1 MNTKARCNP
10 GAARAVFVTLFFCA
24 ALAPGQG
31 FCSAATTASASALA
45 AVDPPPPPNPANPAS
60 QGAAPSPTPSAAA
73 PGDAAATAPAAPGGA
88 ADLNFDLF
96 DEGKKDTGPSAAELA
111 RRQSIER
118 LAKIRRP
125 MLTTHQALGFATLAA
140 LTATVVIG
148 HLNYYDKY
156 QSGDYSGR
164 YSLAHE
170 GLGISTSILFGATG
184 LLAVFAP
191 NPYPK
196 PIRLDTALI
205 HKISMI
211 LATAGMVTQVILGPV
226 TASRVGRLD
235 QGSLALAHVVTG
247 YATWAFMA
255 TGTIVYFF

>member
-1 MNTKARCNP
+1 MNTHPSRHSL
-10 GAARAVFVTLFFCA
+10 AAHAVLVTLFF
-24 ALAPGQG
+24 LLPRTPGQAPRWEVARACAG
-31 FCSAATTASASALA
+31 VPAA
-45 AVDPPPPPNPANPAS
+45 DPPPGPP
-60 QGAAPSPTPSAAA
+60 GAVPEP
-73 PGDAAATAPAAPGGA
+73 ATATPATPAAPTPAAPTPAAPAGA
-88 ADLNFDLF
+88 ADLNFDLL
-96 DEGKKDTGPSAAELA
+96 DEGKKPDAGPSPEELK
-111 RRQSIER
+111 RRQAIER
-118 LAKIRRP
+118 GARIRRP
-125 MLTTHQALGFATLAA
+125 MLTAHQALGFATLAA
-140 LTATVVIG
+140 LTATLVIG

-156 QSGDYSGR
+156 QSGDFSGR

-170 GLGISTSILFGATG
+170 GLGIGTSILFGTTG

-255 TGTIVYFF
+255 TGTFVYFF

>member
-1 MNTKARCNP
+1 MNTHPRRHSF
-10 GAARAVFVTLFFCA
+10 AARAVLVTLFF
-24 ALAPGQG
+24 LLPRTPSQAP
-31 FCSAATTASASALA
+31 SWEVAPAYA
-45 AVDPPPPPNPANPAS
+45 AVPAADPPPGPPGGPAVPGAPEPAS
-60 QGAAPSPTPSAAA
+60 ATPAT
-73 PGDAAATAPAAPGGA
+73 PGAPAATPAAPTGA
-88 ADLNFDLF
+88 ADLNFDLL
-96 DEGKKDTGPSAAELA
+96 DEGKKPDAGPSPEELKRRAA
-111 RRQSIER
+111 IER
-118 LAKIRRP
+118 GARIRRP
-125 MLTTHQALGFATLAA
+125 MLTAHQALGFATLAA

-156 QSGDYSGR
+156 QSGDFSGR

-170 GLGISTSILFGATG
+170 GLGIGTSILFGATG

-226 TASRVGRLD
+226 TANRVGRLD

-255 TGTIVYFF
+255 TGTFVYFF

>member
-1 MNTKARCNP
+1 MNTHPRRHSF
-10 GAARAVFVTLFFCA
+10 AARAVLITLFFLLPRTPGQVPRWEVAPACA
-24 ALAPGQG
+24 AVP
-31 FCSAATTASASALA
+31 AA
-45 AVDPPPPPNPANPAS
+45 DPPPGPPGTPTVPGAPEPATP
-60 QGAAPSPTPSAAA
+60 AAP
-73 PGDAAATAPAAPGGA
+73 AATPAAPAAPAGA
-88 ADLNFDLF
+88 ADLNFDLL
-96 DEGKKDTGPSAAELA
+96 DEGKKPDAGPTPEELK
-111 RRQSIER
+111 RRQAIER
-118 LAKIRRP
+118 GARIRRP
-125 MLTTHQALGFATLAA
+125 MLTAHQALGFATLAA

-156 QSGDYSGR
+156 QSGDFSGR

-170 GLGISTSILFGATG
+170 GLGIGTSILFGATG

-226 TASRVGRLD
+226 TSNRVGRLD

-255 TGTIVYFF
+255 TGTFVYFF

>member
-1 MNTKARCNP
+1 MNTPARCNSR
-10 GAARAVFVTLFFCA
+10 AARAVLVTLFFCA
-24 ALAPGQG
+24 ALVPGQA
-31 FCSAATTASASALA
+31 FCLETAAASASALA
-45 AVDPPPPPNPANPAS
+45 AADPPP
-60 QGAAPSPTPSAAA
+60 GAAAPAPSP
-73 PGDAAATAPAAPGGA
+73 APAAPAGAAPAGPAPAASGGGA
-88 ADLNFDLF
+88 TDLSFDLF
-96 DEGKKDTGPSAAELA
+96 DEGKKADAGPSPAEIA
-111 RRQSIER
+111 RREAIER
-118 LAKIRRP
+118 QAKIRRP
-125 MLTTHQALGFATLAA
+125 MLQAHQAFGFATLAA
-140 LTATVVIG
+140 LTATVIIG

-156 QSGDYSGR
+156 QSGDFSGR

-170 GLGISTSILFGATG
+170 GLGIGTSILFGTTG

-226 TASRVGRLD
+226 TANRVGRLD
-235 QGSLALAHVVTG
+235 QGNLALAHVITG

>member
-1 MNTKARCNP
+1 MNTYPRWHSL
-10 GAARAVFVTLFFCA
+10 AARAVLVTLFFL
-24 ALAPGQG
+24 LARTPGQSLRWG
-31 FCSAATTASASALA
+31 VAPACAGTPAAEPPGPPPAAPATPAAQAAPATPPAAPDPAAT
-45 AVDPPPPPNPANPAS
+45 P
-60 QGAAPSPTPSAAA
+60 
-73 PGDAAATAPAAPGGA
+73 APAAPAGA
-88 ADLNFDLF
+88 ADLNFDLL
-96 DEGKKDTGPSAAELA
+96 DEGKKPDAGPTPEELK
-111 RRQSIER
+111 RRQAIER
-118 LAKIRRP
+118 GARIRRP
-125 MLTTHQALGFATLAA
+125 MLTAHQALGFATLAA

-156 QSGDYSGR
+156 QSGDFSGR

-226 TASRVGRLD
+226 TSNRVGRLD

-255 TGTIVYFF
+255 TGTFVYFF

>member
-1 MNTKARCNP
+1 M
-10 GAARAVFVTLFFCA
+10 
-24 ALAPGQG
+24 AP
-31 FCSAATTASASALA
+31 AYA
-45 AVDPPPPPNPANPAS
+45 AVPAADPPPGPPGGPAVPGAPEPAS
-60 QGAAPSPTPSAAA
+60 ATPAT
-73 PGDAAATAPAAPGGA
+73 PGAPAATPAAPTGA
-88 ADLNFDLF
+88 ADLNFDLL
-96 DEGKKDTGPSAAELA
+96 DEGKKPDAGPSPEELKRRAA
-111 RRQSIER
+111 IER
-118 LAKIRRP
+118 GARIRRP
-125 MLTTHQALGFATLAA
+125 ILTAHQAIGFATLAA
-140 LTATVVIG
+140 LTATVIIG

-156 QSGDYSGR
+156 QSGDFSGR

-170 GLGISTSILFGATG
+170 GLGIGTSILFGTTG

-226 TASRVGRLD
+226 TANRVGRLD

-255 TGTIVYFF
+255 TGTFVYFF